1 MGTTLALTGA
11 YVLAGELTSASRID
25 EGLRAYQTRMRPMVD
40 RAQKLP
46 PGAPRLA
53 HPKSRAGLAVLRA
66 AVRVA
71 GSRPARE
78 AARRLPST
86 PTKSSTL
93 QRYPLLDG

>member
-1 MGTTLALTGA
+1 
-11 YVLAGELTSASRID
+11 LAGELTSASRID

-53 HPKSRAGLAVLRA
+53 HPKSRAGLAAFRA

-71 GSRPARE
+71 GSRPVRN

-93 QRYPLLDG
+93 PGYPLLAG